1 MRKQQIERIN
11 VAFLSTYPPRAC
23 GLATFTE
30 DLVREIDK
38 IAPLYNP
45 FVNTSIIAISDDTY
59 IYDNKVIKEIDQFNK
74 KDYLDLSK
82 YLNNSEIDLLV
93 IQHEY
98 GIFGGESGEY
108 LLDLIYNLSIPFTT
122 VLHTVLT
129 NPSEKQRHILR
140 EIGKYSE
147 KVVTMAK
154 NTIDLLTN
162 IYEIEE
168 NKIVHIPHG
177 VPYVYYGDREELKKE
192 LGLEGKIVISTFGL
206 IGPGKGLEYGIEAVA
221 KLKDE
226 FPNVVYL
233 ILGRTHPGIIRNEGE
248 SYREKLLKM
257 VEGLGVKENVIFVNK
272 YLTKEEIL
280 KYLQASDIYMTPYLN
295 KEQAVSGTL
304 SYALACGR
312 VIVSTAYRY
321 AEELLAD
328 GRGILVDFRDS
339 DGIYMAIRDVLR
351 DEERRKEMEKKAFEY
366 GKGMWW
372 NVVAERYIEMFYE
385 VVLGKD
391 EEVRGWKKWSFS
403 TPRVDHLF
411 RLTDDTGILQHSKFS
426 VPDPRFGYTTDDN
439 SRALIV
445 ATMLY
450 KQYREERYLE
460 LIYKYSSFILNAQTY
475 KGNFR
480 NFMSYDRKFLEEE
493 GSEDCFGRVVWSLGV
508 GIATKEVP
516 LGVRNLYKELLSRS
530 LKYIEELRSPRSK
543 AYTILGLYYANK
555 DISLSSLGLT
565 EYIDWL
571 AKSLVRQF
579 RENSDTDWRWFEDI
593 MAYSNAILPLFP
605 FGCI

>member
-1 MRKQQIERIN
+1 MRKQQVERIN

-30 DLVREIDK
+30 DLVKEIDK
-38 IAPLYNP
+38 ITPLYTP

-82 YLNNSEIDLLV
+82 YLNNSDIDLLV

-108 LLDLIYNLSIPFTT
+108 LLDLIYNLSIPFIT
-122 VLHTVLT
+122 VLHTVLI
-129 NPSEKQRHILR
+129 NPNEKQKYILR

-168 NKIVHIPHG
+168 NKIVYIPHG

-206 IGPGKGLEYGIEAVA
+206 IGPGKGLEYGIEAIA
-221 KLKDE
+221 KLKNE

-248 SYREKLLKM
+248 SYREKLLKW
-257 VEGLGVKENVIFVNK
+257 VEDLGVKENVIFVNK

-339 DGIYMAIRDVLR
+339 DGIYKAIRDVLK
-351 DEERRKEMEKKAFEY
+351 DEERRKEIEKKAFEY

-391 EEVRGWKKWSFS
+391 EEIRGWKKWSFS
-403 TPRVDHLF
+403 TPE
-411 RLTDDTGILQHSKFS
+411 LTT
-426 VPDPRFGYTTDDN
+426 
-439 SRALIV
+439 
-445 ATMLY
+445 
-450 KQYREERYLE
+450 YL
-460 LIYKYSSFILNAQTY
+460 
-475 KGNFR
+475 
-480 NFMSYDRKFLEEE
+480 D
-493 GSEDCFGRVVWSLGV
+493 
-508 GIATKEVP
+508 
-516 LGVRNLYKELLSRS
+516 
-530 LKYIEELRSPRSK
+530 
-543 AYTILGLYYANK
+543 
-555 DISLSSLGLT
+555 
-565 EYIDWL
+565 
-571 AKSLVRQF
+571 
-579 RENSDTDWRWFEDI
+579 
-593 MAYSNAILPLFP
+593 
-605 FGCI
+605 

>member
-1 MRKQQIERIN
+1 MAMRKQQIERIN

-403 TPRVDHLF
+403 TP
-411 RLTDDTGILQHSKFS
+411 
-426 VPDPRFGYTTDDN
+426 
-439 SRALIV
+439 
-445 ATMLY
+445 
-450 KQYREERYLE
+450 E
-460 LIYKYSSFILNAQTY
+460 LITY
-475 KGNFR
+475 L
-480 NFMSYDRKFLEEE
+480 D
-493 GSEDCFGRVVWSLGV
+493 
-508 GIATKEVP
+508 
-516 LGVRNLYKELLSRS
+516 
-530 LKYIEELRSPRSK
+530 
-543 AYTILGLYYANK
+543 
-555 DISLSSLGLT
+555 
-565 EYIDWL
+565 
-571 AKSLVRQF
+571 
-579 RENSDTDWRWFEDI
+579 
-593 MAYSNAILPLFP
+593 
-605 FGCI
+605 